1 METADLLSI
10 ASHRV
15 FFSRLFLSVS
25 ALHLLMSQIAS
36 NARAIEPVA
45 QHRAPFR
52 CRIQS
57 PLSAVD
63 RGTGGITRARIHTPV
78 RDAA

>member
-25 ALHLLMSQIAS
+25 ALHLLMSQIAF

-45 QHRAPFR
+45 RNRAPFR
-52 CRIQS
+52 CCIQS
-57 PLSAVD
+57 PLGAVG
-63 RGTGGITRARIHTPV
+63 RGTGGITRVWIHTP
-78 RDAA
+78 